1 MRGARV
7 AVWGCCASRDI
18 FAARQTTFEVVAYYA
33 RTTWIAQA
41 APPVPGADALFD
53 GAPDKWE
60 RRMCVADLTA
70 SVVPAIIAAQP
81 EVIVFD
87 LVSDV
92 RATLYERGPY
102 VVSDYRRGDK
112 RPLLCAAAPDAPERM
127 ILRDDPDRPARFAAA
142 VATLAPQLLAALPDA
157 ALVVHAVRG
166 VLMIDEP
173 SAVGEGT
180 LRETPTFDARITVA
194 EATLLAALPGASL
207 LEPEP
212 ELRVGWHRH
221 PFGPLVVHFTA
232 PYYATLLDRLEAL
245 AGLR

>member
-1 MRGARV
+1 
-7 AVWGCCASRDI
+7 
-18 FAARQTTFEVVAYYA
+18 
-33 RTTWIAQA
+33 
-41 APPVPGADALFD
+41 
-53 GAPDKWE
+53 
-60 RRMCVADLTA
+60 
-70 SVVPAIIAAQP
+70 
-81 EVIVFD
+81 
-87 LVSDV
+87 VSDV